1 MECHTPN
8 GKHTPH
14 SVRII
19 LTRVPANSFTNHMSY
34 NEVHNVFLVLD
45 LYSNHC
51 TCLSDVESQGF
62 SMFFKLRGHQPDS
75 SALFG
80 GQAIAKSKH
89 VKLLRN
95 ERDIWI
101 NYIYILV
108 GGFNPS
114 EKKVSWADYS
124 QCMGK

>member
-1 MECHTPN
+1 
-8 GKHTPH
+8 
-14 SVRII
+14 
-19 LTRVPANSFTNHMSY
+19 MSY

-114 EKKVSWADYS
+114 EKKS
-124 QCMGK
+124 QLGWLFPMYGKIKNVWNHQPVVYIYI